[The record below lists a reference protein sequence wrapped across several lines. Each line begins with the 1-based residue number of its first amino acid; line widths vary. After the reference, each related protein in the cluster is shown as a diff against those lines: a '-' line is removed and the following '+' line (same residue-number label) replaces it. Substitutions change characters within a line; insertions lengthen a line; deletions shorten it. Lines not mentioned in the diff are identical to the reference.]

1 MKILQKKLLEEGMS
15 LLKTLTKIL
24 GIMEREKDCDDL
36 DEEILNLI
44 KEREDARKNKD
55 FKRADEIRD
64 ELLEKGIEIKDTRK
78 GIEWKR
84 L

>member
-1 MKILQKKLLEEGMS
+1 MHE
-15 LLKTLTKIL
+15 
-24 GIMEREKDCDDL
+24 
-36 DEEILNLI
+36 
-44 KEREDARKNKD
+44 KNKD

>member
-1 MKILQKKLLEEGMS
+1 
-15 LLKTLTKIL
+15 
-24 GIMEREKDCDDL
+24 MEREKNCDDL